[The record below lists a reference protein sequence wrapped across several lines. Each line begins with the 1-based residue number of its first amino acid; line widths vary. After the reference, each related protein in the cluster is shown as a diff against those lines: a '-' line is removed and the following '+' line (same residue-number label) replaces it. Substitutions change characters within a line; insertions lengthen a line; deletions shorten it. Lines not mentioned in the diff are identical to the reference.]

1 MGMVGETV
9 GLVTAILSLASRIVE
24 MVDSARRSKEQCSL
38 LSEHVQNIRNLLT
51 QLDNQW
57 TPDLA
62 TEGVLRSLKT
72 ALDDALLLVEACQI
86 EKPWYKRLA
95 PSKKAKKFDALDK
108 RISIILQQFHV
119 ANMVLI
125 VNIHKDRFFM
135 TVLKMLLG
143 DGACRNLPERKK
155 NELNSY
161 IRGLTHRDD
170 MSTDAKWVL
179 GWIQKDL
186 ADGNGSRF
194 AASIP
199 AEEGSGGGGV
209 SDTLAKEVVQTC
221 ELIVQ
226 EAGSARQNQ
235 GHVQRLKQLAQQ
247 VADLMQH
254 PQAYG
259 LTREA
264 ETREM
269 VNNLKEVLG
278 DARMIVWYSQQPQRS
293 MIPLPLISCSG
304 GRGRGVEQPAEQI
317 LTVVYKMEYYL
328 QVLPVMARRQMVIPE
343 SEYGAQAS

>member
-1 MGMVGETV
+1 MAPCNLGRRGTKYAESMHDLNTV
-9 GLVTAILSLASRIVE
+9 NLSKVPFFF
-24 MVDSARRSKEQCSL
+24 VCW
-38 LSEHVQNIRNLLT
+38 NI
-51 QLDNQW
+51 
-57 TPDLA
+57 
-62 TEGVLRSLKT
+62 
-72 ALDDALLLVEACQI
+72 
-86 EKPWYKRLA
+86 
-95 PSKKAKKFDALDK
+95 
-108 RISIILQQFHV
+108 
-119 ANMVLI
+119 I
-125 VNIHKDRFFM
+125 VNII
-135 TVLKMLLG
+135 
-143 DGACRNLPERKK
+143 C
-155 NELNSY
+155 S
-161 IRGLTHRDD
+161 
-170 MSTDAKWVL
+170 
-179 GWIQKDL
+179 
-186 ADGNGSRF
+186 SRF